1 MQEINPIELK
11 ERLDN
16 GESIQLIDVRETF
29 EHQAYNIGGKL
40 IPLGEI
46 MQHMEAFNETQPTV
60 VYCRKGVRSM
70 IAIQRLEEKLGELPL
85 YNLSGG
91 IEAWMNM
98 LDRERD

>member
-1 MQEINPIELK
+1 MKEILPVELK
-11 ERLDN
+11 ERLDK
-16 GESIQLIDVRETF
+16 GETIQLIDVRETF

-40 IPLGEI
+40 IPLGDI
-46 MQHMEAFNETQPTV
+46 MQNMEAFHSAQPTV

-70 IAIQRLEEKLGELPL
+70 IAIQRLEAKLGELPL

-98 LDRERD
+98 IDRESD